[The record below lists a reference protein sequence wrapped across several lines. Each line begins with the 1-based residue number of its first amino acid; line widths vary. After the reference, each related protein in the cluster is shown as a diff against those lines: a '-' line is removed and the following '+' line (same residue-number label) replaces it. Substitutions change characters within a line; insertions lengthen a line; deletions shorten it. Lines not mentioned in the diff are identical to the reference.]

1 MGLIVRSRSHVI
13 PAVVLTAREE
23 AQQILAKADAEA
35 QGVRDAIEAIRS
47 EAVAAGHAEGMRQGR
62 DEGHAEVLGLLTE
75 ARARVLSDHR
85 KNREAGVAIGRKMAE
100 KILGRAIALDAS
112 IVGELV
118 EQAIVAS
125 RPRGGAIVVHA
136 HPADVDELKRK
147 REAWLTTLAS
157 VTEIRVV
164 PDDGIERGDCVVD
177 TPVGRLDGRLST
189 QLDAMESAM
198 RKALSNEGGGPG

>member
-85 KNREAGVAIGRKMAE
+85 KNREAGVAIGRNIWAYKDP
-100 KILGRAIALDAS
+100 GRMVAALAAI
-112 IVGELV
+112 IH
-118 EQAIVAS
+118 
-125 RPRGGAIVVHA
+125 GGAS
-136 HPADVDELKRK
+136 ADEAVREL
-147 REAWLTTLAS
+147 
-157 VTEIRVV
+157 
-164 PDDGIERGDCVVD
+164 G
-177 TPVGRLDGRLST
+177 
-189 QLDAMESAM
+189 
-198 RKALSNEGGGPG
+198 